1 MYFCHKDNTH
11 NMKHIHYL
19 IAILA
24 IMFCTTSC
32 EKGPEEELPT
42 NTETP
47 TQTDDDDDDDSE
59 YEETDIV
66 DGNKNN
72 NQTNSYMTVA
82 QFQEANL
89 SSGSVMVRGY
99 IVGACSKQISYAE
112 WVAPFTYNQAILLAD
127 DPQCT
132 DDTKV
137 MSVQLKKGPIRNTF
151 NLVDHP
157 ENLGRKVYVYGAK
170 HTYLGIA
177 GMKDDITGYG
187 FCDGE

>member
-1 MYFCHKDNTH
+1 
-11 NMKHIHYL
+11 MKHICYL
-19 IAILA
+19 ISILV
-24 IMFCTTSC
+24 IICCCPSC
-32 EKGPEEELPT
+32 EKGPEDEFPT
-42 NTETP
+42 KTETS
-47 TQTDDDDDDDSE
+47 TYTEDDDEDSDD

-72 NQTNSYMTVA
+72 NQSSSYMTVA

-89 SSGSVMVRGY
+89 SSGSVMVHGY
-99 IVGACSKQISYAE
+99 IVGACSVRISNAE
-112 WVAPFTYNQAILLAD
+112 WTAPFTYNQAILLAD

-132 DDTKV
+132 DETKV

-157 ENLGRKVYVYGAK
+157 ENLGRKVYVYGGK
-170 HTYLGIA
+170 HSYLGVA

-187 FCDGE
+187 FCDEE

>member
-1 MYFCHKDNTH
+1 MKYF
-11 NMKHIHYL
+11 HYL
-19 IAILA
+19 IPILA
-24 IMFCTTSC
+24 IMLCCPSC
-32 EKGPEEELPT
+32 EKGPEDELPT
-42 NTETP
+42 KTEIPSYTE
-47 TQTDDDDDDDSE
+47 DEDDDDSE

-72 NQTNSYMTVA
+72 NQTSSYMTVA
-82 QFQEANL
+82 QFLEADL
-89 SSGSVMVRGY
+89 SSGSVMVHGY
-99 IVGACSKQISYAE
+99 IVGACSKQISNAQ
-112 WVAPFTYNQAILLAD
+112 WAAPFTYNQAILLAD

-157 ENLGRKVYVYGAK
+157 ENLGRKVYVYGGK

-187 FCDGE
+187 FCDEE